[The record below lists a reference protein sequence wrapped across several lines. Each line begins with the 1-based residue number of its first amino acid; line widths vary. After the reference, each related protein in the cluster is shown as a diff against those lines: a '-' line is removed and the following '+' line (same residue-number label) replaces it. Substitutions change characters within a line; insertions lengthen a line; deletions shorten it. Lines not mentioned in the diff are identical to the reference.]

1 MEKVETTLMLLRK
14 NDEILL
20 AMKKRGFGVGKFN
33 GVGGKLKIGETPE
46 MAMLRETEE
55 EIGVVPSKYE
65 KVGLLDFVEFYKGEK
80 VNIVTHLYTASE
92 WEGEP
97 KESEE
102 MIPKWF
108 SLDNLPQWVGVN
120 EIPYDKMFVD
130 DKYWLPLVLE
140 GKKLDV
146 FFEFDED
153 WNVISKRI
161 DEI

>member
-1 MEKVETTLMLLRK
+1 MLFR
-14 NDEILL
+14 
-20 AMKKRGFGVGKFN
+20 
-33 GVGGKLKIGETPE
+33 
-46 MAMLRETEE
+46 
-55 EIGVVPSKYE
+55 S
-65 KVGLLDFVEFYKGEK
+65 
-80 VNIVTHLYTASE
+80 HLYTASE

-102 MIPKWF
+102 MK
-108 SLDNLPQWVGVN
+108 PQWVGVN

>member
-102 MIPKWF
+102 MK
-108 SLDNLPQWVGVN
+108 PQWVGVN

>member
-20 AMKKRGFGVGKFN
+20 AMKKRGFGVGKF
-33 GVGGKLKIGETPE
+33 KTPE

-102 MIPKWF
+102 MK
-108 SLDNLPQWVGVN
+108 PQWVGVN

>member
-1 MEKVETTLMLLRK
+1 MEKIEATLMLLRK
-14 NDEILL
+14 NNEILL

-33 GVGGKLKIGETPE
+33 GVGGKLKSGETPE
-46 MAMLRETEE
+46 MAMLRETKE

-65 KVGLLDFVEFYKGEK
+65 KVGVLDFIEFYKGEK
-80 VNIVTHLYTASE
+80 ANVVTHLYTASE

-102 MIPKWF
+102 MK
-108 SLDNLPQWVGVN
+108 PQWVGVN
-120 EIPYDKMFVD
+120 EIPYDKMVVD
-130 DKYWLPLVLE
+130 DKYGLPLVLE

>member
-1 MEKVETTLMLLRK
+1 MEKIEATLMLLRK
-14 NDEILL
+14 NNEILL

-33 GVGGKLKIGETPE
+33 GVGGKLKSGETPE
-46 MAMLRETEE
+46 MAMLRETKE

-65 KVGLLDFVEFYKGEK
+65 KVGVLDFIEFYKGEK
-80 VNIVTHLYTASE
+80 ANVVIHLYTASE

-102 MIPKWF
+102 MK
-108 SLDNLPQWVGVN
+108 PQWVGVN

>member
-1 MEKVETTLMLLRK
+1 MEKIEATLMLLRK
-14 NDEILL
+14 NNEILL

-33 GVGGKLKIGETPE
+33 GVGGKLKSGETPE
-46 MAMLRETEE
+46 MAMLRETKE

-65 KVGLLDFVEFYKGEK
+65 KVG
-80 VNIVTHLYTASE
+80 
-92 WEGEP
+92 
-97 KESEE
+97 SEE
-102 MIPKWF
+102 MK
-108 SLDNLPQWVGVN
+108 PQWVGVN